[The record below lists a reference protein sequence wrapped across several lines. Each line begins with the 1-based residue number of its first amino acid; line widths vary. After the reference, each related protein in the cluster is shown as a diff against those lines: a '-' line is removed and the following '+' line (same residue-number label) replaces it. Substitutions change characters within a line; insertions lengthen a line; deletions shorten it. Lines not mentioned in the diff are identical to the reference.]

1 MVRHDNTQNADLWG
15 VGGVTEC
22 WGSVVGCRE
31 CVEEL
36 VLDGRQI
43 ESKTVSKTISDFNSG

>member
-22 WGSVVGCRE
+22 WGSVVRCRE